1 MITGRRPRRFE
12 EWLFWSLSIQSCFRF
27 SSSLCKGWKWKLEVE
42 TGLPYSIRR
51 IRVRAF
57 SFLLSY
63 TIYPS
68 VDFQTGEALD
78 VIYILACRHE
88 KQAEP
93 NWSARDPFRL

>member
-1 MITGRRPRRFE
+1 MVLLE
-12 EWLFWSLSIQSCFRF
+12 SLDEVVL
-27 SSSLCKGWKWKLEVE
+27 SLQQFPLQGLEVE

-57 SFLLSY
+57 SFLSY
-63 TIYPS
+63 TVYPS

-88 KQAEP
+88 KQAELP
-93 NWSARDPFRL
+93 WSARDPFRL